1 MSDNLF
7 KLIVRFSN
15 GEQFNYVTRDP
26 YPASGISADTRYAV
40 ISSYSYHNA
49 EECLDVMLVNLSDVA
64 FIKTEKISLEDLAS
78 ERRTAGLR
86 STAGANQDD
95 KLPKA
100 ISTLK
105 FI

>member
-1 MSDNLF
+1 MPDNLF
-7 KLIVRFSN
+7 KLIIRFSN
-15 GEQFNYVTRDP
+15 GEQFNYVTNDP

-40 ISSYSYHNA
+40 ISSYAYQNA
-49 EECLDVMLVNLSDVA
+49 EDCTDVTLVNLSDVA
-64 FIKTEKISLEDLAS
+64 FIKTEKISLEELAS
-78 ERRTAGLR
+78 EKRTAGLR
-86 STAGANQDD
+86 STNSTNLDD

>member
-1 MSDNLF
+1 MPDNLF
-7 KLIVRFSN
+7 KLIIRFSN
-15 GEQFNYVTRDP
+15 GEQFNYVTEDP
-26 YPASGISADTRYAV
+26 YPASGITSETRYAI
-40 ISSYSYHNA
+40 ISSYVYQNPEA
-49 EECLDVMLVNLSDVA
+49 CTDVTLINLSDVA

-78 ERRTAGLR
+78 EKRTAGLR
-86 STAGANQDD
+86 STSSANADD

>member
-1 MSDNLF
+1 MPDTLF
-7 KLIVRFSN
+7 KLIIRFSN
-15 GEQFNYVTRDP
+15 GDQFNYVTTDP
-26 YPASGISADTRYAV
+26 YPASGINAETRYAI
-40 ISSYSYHNA
+40 ISSYAYQNP
-49 EECLDVMLVNLSDVA
+49 EDCTDVTLVNLSDVA

-78 ERRTAGLR
+78 EKRTAGLR
-86 STAGANQDD
+86 STNTTNLDD